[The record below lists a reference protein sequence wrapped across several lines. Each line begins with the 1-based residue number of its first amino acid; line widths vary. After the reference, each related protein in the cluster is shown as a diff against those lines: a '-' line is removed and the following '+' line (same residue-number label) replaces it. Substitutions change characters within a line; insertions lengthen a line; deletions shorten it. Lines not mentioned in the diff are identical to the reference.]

1 LGSATPDVQH
11 SSIPSVCLSPD
22 FSVATILSGAI
33 WMVEELE
40 RRGKTNPKKDNPA
53 KRTKK
58 KRK

>member
-40 RRGKTNPKKDNPA
+40 RKRKTNPKKEKPA
-53 KRTKK
+53 K
-58 KRK
+58 